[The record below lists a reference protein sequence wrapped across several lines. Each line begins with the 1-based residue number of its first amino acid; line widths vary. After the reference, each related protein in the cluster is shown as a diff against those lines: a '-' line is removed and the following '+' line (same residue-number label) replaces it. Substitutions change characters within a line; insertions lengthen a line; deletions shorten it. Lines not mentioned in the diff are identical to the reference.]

1 MGQRHARRWKGRLLA
16 AAVILV
22 SLLVFYPL
30 VMMAMVSLKTNL
42 ELTTAPFGLPREFQ
56 WQNYADAFWGMDY
69 PTAFRN
75 SAVLTAISAAGCTL
89 LAAVGAYAIVRVT
102 HGRKLFVF
110 FNAFF
115 LLGLALPQ
123 QVAMVPM
130 VLWLQKLGLG
140 GSLLGVCLVYIAA
153 NAAYGVFL
161 SLIHI

>member
-75 SAVLTAISAAGCTL
+75 SAVL
-89 LAAVGAYAIVRVT
+89 
-102 HGRKLFVF
+102 
-110 FNAFF
+110 
-115 LLGLALPQ
+115 
-123 QVAMVPM
+123 
-130 VLWLQKLGLG
+130 
-140 GSLLGVCLVYIAA
+140 
-153 NAAYGVFL
+153 L